1 MWIQVRT
8 MDGRRQVQIDGL
20 SKLTKIEELRGR
32 VEEVFDDSPADR
44 QRLFYRGK
52 QLEDGHS
59 LFDYSVGLNEII
71 QLLVRPAAT
80 NQSAD
85 SSVATET
92 ASDKEEPMEELE
104 PSTPSDTPMTNGDV
118 DSDTGLSDPSTSG
131 QAEQIK
137 GLYAVGDLVDARDL
151 RIGAWFEATI
161 LKITQAS
168 DVSTDNKDNSQ
179 GTCESKDHHAA
190 AATTTDTSTLGSSN
204 SRLNGTSD
212 SRLTEDG
219 EESSI
224 SADTSPTPAAQS
236 GKGDDNVKTT
246 SQEGE
251 ETNGSGESA
260 DVEATLSG
268 KDSEGMEVDG
278 LPNGATAEH
287 VLQNGNG
294 RASSSGV
301 EEEGLVYHVKFE
313 DYEDEIVQLRSMD
326 IRPRARTVIP
336 FEDVQEGMLVMA
348 NYNPDDP
355 KERGYWYDIEVIAK
369 KSKRTNKE
377 LLGRILLGSRGD
389 SIEDCRVVFSEEIFK
404 IEKPGECPNVNIN
417 QVNGEDMDDLR
428 RKKTPECMHCL
439 DDVNKKC
446 KHCNCHVCGG
456 KDDPDKQLLC
466 DECDSAFHMYCL
478 TPPMEVLPDDD
489 EWYCPLC
496 RNDTS
501 EIVRVGEKLKE
512 SKKKSKMASA
522 KGTSTRDWGKG
533 MACVGRTKVC
543 NLVPPN
549 HFGPIPGVPV
559 GTMWKF
565 RVQASEAGVHRPH
578 VSGIHGRES
587 EGAYSIVLAGGYED
601 DKDDGEEFLYTGS
614 GGRDLSGNK
623 RTAEQS
629 CDQKLTKMNLALARN
644 CAAPLDTKKG
654 ADSKDRW
661 QEGKP
666 VRVLRNC
673 KGRKHSK
680 YAPEDGNRYDGIYKI
695 VKYWPAKGKSGF
707 LVWRYKLRRD
717 DPEAAPWTKE
727 GQKTAK
733 KLGLTMQYPDG
744 YLEAQAAKEKEK
756 EGATPAKGKGKRKRG
771 SDDEGTPSKKKG
783 GALREVSAEVQKML
797 KEDEENKKLWEEAL
811 KAAKGG
817 DSFLPKV
824 EETFLCICCQ
834 ELVFQ
839 PVSTECGH
847 NVCKA
852 CLQRSFRAEVYC
864 CPACRH
870 DLGKGYSM
878 ATNKQLQAILN
889 LLFPGYSAG
898 R

>member
-8 MDGRRQVQIDGL
+8 MDGKRQVQIDGL

-32 VEEVFDDSPADR
+32 VEELFDDSPPDR

-52 QLEDGHS
+52 QLEDGHT

-80 NQSAD
+80 NQSGG

-131 QAEQIK
+131 QVEQIK

-161 LKITQAS
+161 LKIMQAS
-168 DVSTDNKDNSQ
+168 ETDD
-179 GTCESKDHHAA
+179 
-190 AATTTDTSTLGSSN
+190 
-204 SRLNGTSD
+204 
-212 SRLTEDG
+212 
-219 EESSI
+219 
-224 SADTSPTPAAQS
+224 
-236 GKGDDNVKTT
+236 
-246 SQEGE
+246 
-251 ETNGSGESA
+251 
-260 DVEATLSG
+260 
-268 KDSEGMEVDG
+268 
-278 LPNGATAEH
+278 
-287 VLQNGNG
+287 
-294 RASSSGV
+294 
-301 EEEGLVYHVKFE
+301 GLVYHVKFE
-313 DYEDEIVQLRSMD
+313 DYEDEIAQLRSVD
-326 IRPRARTVIP
+326 IRPRARTVVP
-336 FEDVQEGMLVMA
+336 FDDVQEGMLVMA
-348 NYNPDDP
+348 NYNPDEP
-355 KERGYWYDIEVIAK
+355 KERGYWYDIEVTAK

-377 LLGRILLGSRGD
+377 LIGRILLGSRGD
-389 SIEDCRVVFSEEIFK
+389 SIEDCRVIFTEEIFK
-404 IEKPGECPNVNIN
+404 IEKAGECPNVNIN
-417 QVNGEDMDDLR
+417 QVNGDDMDDLR
-428 RKKTPECMHCL
+428 RKKTPECMQCL
-439 DDVNKKC
+439 DDPNKKC

-456 KDDPDKQLLC
+456 KEDPDKQLLC

-578 VSGIHGRES
+578 VSGIHGRET
-587 EGAYSIVLAGGYED
+587 EGAYSIVLSGGYED

-644 CAAPLDTKKG
+644 CAAALDTKKG
-654 ADSKDRW
+654 ADSKERW

-673 KGRKHSK
+673 KGRKHST
-680 YAPEDGNRYDGIYKI
+680 YAPEEGNRYDGIYKI

-756 EGATPAKGKGKRKRG
+756 EGGTPAKGKGKRKRG
-771 SDDEGTPSKKKG
+771 SDDEGTPQKKKG

-797 KEDEENKKLWEEAL
+797 KEDEKNKKLWDEAL

-878 ATNKQLQAILN
+878 ATNKPLQAILN

>member
-8 MDGRRQVQIDGL
+8 MDGKRQVQIDGL

-32 VEEVFDDSPADR
+32 VEELFDDSPPDR

-52 QLEDGHS
+52 QLEDGHT

-80 NQSAD
+80 NQSGG

-131 QAEQIK
+131 QVEQIK

-168 DVSTDNKDNSQ
+168 ETDDVSSDNKDNSQ
-179 GTCESKDHHAA
+179 GT
-190 AATTTDTSTLGSSN
+190 
-204 SRLNGTSD
+204 
-212 SRLTEDG
+212 
-219 EESSI
+219 
-224 SADTSPTPAAQS
+224 
-236 GKGDDNVKTT
+236 
-246 SQEGE
+246 
-251 ETNGSGESA
+251 
-260 DVEATLSG
+260 
-268 KDSEGMEVDG
+268 
-278 LPNGATAEH
+278 
-287 VLQNGNG
+287 
-294 RASSSGV
+294 
-301 EEEGLVYHVKFE
+301 EGLVYHVKFE
-313 DYEDEIVQLRSMD
+313 DYEDEIAQLRSVD
-326 IRPRARTVIP
+326 IRPRARTVVP
-336 FEDVQEGMLVMA
+336 FDDVQEGMLVMA
-348 NYNPDDP
+348 NYNPDEP
-355 KERGYWYDIEVIAK
+355 KERGYWYDIEVTAK

-377 LLGRILLGSRGD
+377 LFGRILLGGD
-389 SIEDCRVVFSEEIFK
+389 SIEDCRVIFTEEIFK
-404 IEKPGECPNVNIN
+404 IEKAGECPNVNIN
-417 QVNGEDMDDLR
+417 QVNGDDMDDLR
-428 RKKTPECMHCL
+428 RKKTPECMQCL
-439 DDVNKKC
+439 DDPNKKC

-456 KDDPDKQLLC
+456 KEDPDKQLLC

-578 VSGIHGRES
+578 VSGIHGRET
-587 EGAYSIVLAGGYED
+587 EGAYSIVLSGGYED

-644 CAAPLDTKKG
+644 CAAALDTKKG
-654 ADSKDRW
+654 ADSKERW

-673 KGRKHSK
+673 KGRKHST
-680 YAPEDGNRYDGIYKI
+680 YAPEEGNRYDGIYKI

-727 GQKTAK
+727 GQKTVK

-756 EGATPAKGKGKRKRG
+756 EGGTPAKGKGKRKRG
-771 SDDEGTPSKKKG
+771 SDGRNEGTPQKKKG

-797 KEDEENKKLWEEAL
+797 KEDEKNKKLWDEAL

-878 ATNKQLQAILN
+878 ATNKPLQAILN

>member
-8 MDGRRQVQIDGL
+8 FDGKRQVQIDGL

-32 VEEVFDDSPADR
+32 VDEVFDDSPPER

-52 QLEDGHS
+52 QLEDGHT

-71 QLLVRPAAT
+71 QLLVRPADT
-80 NQSAD
+80 GQSEG
-85 SSVATET
+85 SSIATET

-104 PSTPSDTPMTNGDV
+104 LEPSTPDAPMTNGDV

-131 QAEQIK
+131 QAGHIK

-161 LKITQAS
+161 LKITRAS
-168 DVSTDNKDNSQ
+168 SDDSSEKNHDKDDNSQ
-179 GTCESKDHHAA
+179 GTTSESKDHQAA
-190 AATTTDTSTLGSSN
+190 AATLDIPAHGSSN
-204 SRLNGTSD
+204 SVLNGTSD
-212 SRLTEDG
+212 TRQTQEDTEK
-219 EESSI
+219 SSVD
-224 SADTSPTPAAQS
+224 SSLQS
-236 GKGDDNVKTT
+236 GKGDGDKTT
-246 SQEGE
+246 SRVE
-251 ETNGSGESA
+251 ETA
-260 DVEATLSG
+260 PATTSTE
-268 KDSEGMEVDG
+268 KDSGDMEVDG
-278 LPNGATAEH
+278 LPNGASAENV
-287 VLQNGNG
+287 VLNGDG
-294 RASSSGV
+294 SDASRSGEEEM

-313 DYEDEIVQLRSMD
+313 DYEDDVAQLRSVD

-336 FEDVQEGMLVMA
+336 FEDVQQGMLVMA
-348 NYNPDDP
+348 NYNPDEP
-355 KERGYWYDIEVIAK
+355 KERGYWYDVEVVAK
-369 KSKRTNKE
+369 KAKRTNKE
-377 LLGRILLGSRGD
+377 LIGRILLGSRGD
-389 SIEDCRVVFSEEIFK
+389 SIEDCRLIFTEEIFK
-404 IEKPGECPNVNIN
+404 IEKAGECPNVNIN
-417 QVNGEDMDDLR
+417 QVNGEDMEDLR
-428 RKKTPECMHCL
+428 RKKTPECMQCL
-439 DDVNKKC
+439 DDPNKKC

-456 KDDPDKQLLC
+456 KEDPDKQLLC

-578 VSGIHGRES
+578 VSGIHGRET
-587 EGAYSIVLAGGYED
+587 EGAYSIVLSGGYED

-756 EGATPAKGKGKRKRG
+756 EGGTPAKGKGKRKRG

-797 KEDEENKKLWEEAL
+797 KEDEKNKKLWDEAL

-852 CLQRSFRAEVYC
+852 CLQRSFRAQVYC

-878 ATNKQLQAILN
+878 ATNKELQAILN